1 MTTKLDD
8 RIQGLEDKLSQL
20 KVRQARAEARQRAL
34 AARRA
39 RKDDTRRKIL
49 AGAIVLEKVSQGSLD
64 PGTFRGWLETALT
77 YPKDRELFDLP
88 PITSPVAIRSSRK
101 K

>member
-20 KVRQARAEARQRAL
+20 KVRQARAEARQRTL

-49 AGAIVLEKVSQGSLD
+49 VGAIVLDRAAAGSLD
-64 PGTFRGWLETALT
+64 LTTLRAWLDAALT
-77 YPKDRELFDLP
+77 RPDDRALFELPLATADFP
-88 PITSPVAIRSSRK
+88 SKT
-101 K
+101 